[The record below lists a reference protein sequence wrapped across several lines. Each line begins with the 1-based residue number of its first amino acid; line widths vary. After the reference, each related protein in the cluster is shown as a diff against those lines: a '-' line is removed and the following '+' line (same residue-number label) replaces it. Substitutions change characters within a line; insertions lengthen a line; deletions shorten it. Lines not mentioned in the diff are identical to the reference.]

1 MSLLGLYVRLN
12 LGYEGSQINQ
22 VRYPKVRS
30 SGRNDKEWI
39 FSLNARPARRQCRNI
54 AEAVTIEDQIITP
67 AYPSFNAVDFLS
79 EQRVKGV
86 RDSHG
91 SGYFSS
97 AACS

>member
-1 MSLLGLYVRLN
+1 VSLLSLYVRLN
-12 LGYEGSQINQ
+12 LGYQRSQIYQ
-22 VRYPKVRS
+22 VRYPKIRS

-39 FSLNARPARRQCRNI
+39 FGLDARPARRQCRNI
-54 AEAVTIEDQIITP
+54 AEAVTIKDQIITP
-67 AYPSFNAVDFLS
+67 TYPSFNAVDFLS

-91 SGYFSS
+91 NGYFSR